1 MVGAVP
7 GGVGEMSAL
16 EDAIG
21 WTFRDRALIETALT
35 APARKM
41 DHPEVRD
48 NQRLEFLGDAVFGL
62 LSAERLYRDFADEG
76 EGLLT
81 MRRTRLAS
89 GAAMA
94 AAAAKIGLARELR
107 VNCGAPH
114 PADRSKAAADAME
127 ALLGAVWMD
136 GGLEAARAVFARLWP
151 REEAGGADDV
161 WADNPKGRLQ
171 CITQARRPPVCPKYE
186 TLSSDGP
193 PHAPVWRAAVEVPGA
208 GRATGEGRTRKA
220 AETAA
225 AAAMIEKISAG
236 ECADGA

>member
-1 MVGAVP
+1 
-7 GGVGEMSAL
+7 MSAL

-21 WTFRDRALIETALT
+21 WTFRDRALLETALT

-161 WADNPKGRLQ
+161 WAGCSASRRRAGRRSARSTRRCLRTVRRTRRCGAPPWRCPARGAPRGRGGHARPPK
-171 CITQARRPPVCPKYE
+171 RRPPP
-186 TLSSDGP
+186 
-193 PHAPVWRAAVEVPGA
+193 R
-208 GRATGEGRTRKA
+208 
-220 AETAA
+220 
-225 AAAMIEKISAG
+225 
-236 ECADGA
+236 